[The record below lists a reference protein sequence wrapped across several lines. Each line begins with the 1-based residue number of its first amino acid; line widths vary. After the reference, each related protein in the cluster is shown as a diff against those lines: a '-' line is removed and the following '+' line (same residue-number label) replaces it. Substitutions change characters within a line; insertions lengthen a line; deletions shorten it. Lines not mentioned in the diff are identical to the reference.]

1 MTAPFA
7 LLKKFNSIIPAVWL
21 CIACIAG
28 TQYALG
34 QSTVKFDF
42 VLTGGRVID
51 PETGLDAVKNVGIQN
66 GRILEISDNS
76 LVGHETIDVSG
87 LVVAPGF
94 IDLHI
99 HGVNNKEQEYQA
111 HDGVTTALE
120 LEWGVSFL
128 KEWYAARAS
137 KAIINYGA
145 STPWYFNRFKTLP
158 ANPDKLLQLE
168 ESIAKGNFNF
178 MTTLPFV
185 APSFDK
191 ELSNKQIAEMLD
203 NIRKSL
209 ADGGIGVGI
218 PVGYIPGATREEV
231 FRIFQ
236 LAGDLQTP
244 VFTHIRKG
252 GVMAVQ
258 QVISDAVLTN
268 APLHIVHINS
278 MTLGEIELAIE
289 MVNTAQKRG
298 FDITTELYP
307 YTAASTD
314 LASALFNKGWQ
325 ERFGMDFNDLQWV
338 ATGERLTEKTF
349 KTYRKEGGTVIMH
362 MMKPAWIEAGIA
374 AEATIIASDGM
385 PYAKLAHPR
394 TAGTFSRVLG
404 KYVRED
410 NVLTLTEAIKKI
422 TLLPAQRLEKIA
434 PIMRFKG
441 RIQVGADA
449 DITIFDPETIIDK
462 ATFTKG
468 LQFSDGIH
476 YVMVNGVFVIKN
488 GSTVAGAFPGQPV
501 YGKYKNN

>member
-1 MTAPFA
+1 MAFNNFIKTITSTVWVCIIGVFLTQFA
-7 LLKKFNSIIPAVWL
+7 W
-21 CIACIAG
+21 
-28 TQYALG
+28 G
-34 QSTVKFDF
+34 QSNIKFDI

-66 GRILEISDNS
+66 GRITEISDNS
-76 LVGHETIDVSG
+76 LIGHENIEVSG

-94 IDLHI
+94 IDLHV
-99 HGVNNKEQEYQA
+99 HGIGNKEQEYQV

-120 LEWGVSFL
+120 LEWGVGFL

-137 KAIINYGA
+137 KALINYGA
-145 STPWYFNRFKTLP
+145 SVPWYFSRLKTMR
-158 ANPDKLLQLE
+158 E
-168 ESIAKGNFNF
+168 EDTKVSEFRESTSGGNF
-178 MTTLPFV
+178 
-185 APSFDK
+185 SFAKSFSYAASSFNK
-191 ELSNKQIAEMLD
+191 ELSARQIAEMLA
-203 NIRKSL
+203 NIKKSL
-209 ADGGIGVGI
+209 ADGGVGI
-218 PVGYIPGATREEV
+218 GNPIGYVPGATREEI
-231 FRIFQ
+231 FRLYQ
-236 LAGDLQTP
+236 LAGDLQAP
-244 VFTHIRKG
+244 VFTHVRKG
-252 GVMAVQ
+252 GAMAVQ

-314 LASALFNKGWQ
+314 ISSVLFNEGWQ
-325 ERFGMDFNDLQWV
+325 SRFGMSYNDLQWV
-338 ATGERLTEKTF
+338 TTGERLTEKTF

-362 MMKPAWIEAGIA
+362 MMKPAWIQAGISSA
-374 AEATIIASDGM
+374 GTIIASDGM

-410 NVLTLTEAIKKI
+410 NVLSLAEAINKI
-422 TLLPAQRLEKIA
+422 TFLPAKRLEKIA

-449 DITIFDPETIIDK
+449 DITIFNPATIIDK
-462 ATFTKG
+462 ATFEKG
-468 LQFSDGIH
+468 LEFSEGIR
-476 YVMVNGVFVIKN
+476 YVMVNGVFVVKK
-488 GSTVAGAFPGQPV
+488 GKTVEGVFPGQPI
-501 YGKYKNN
+501 YGKYKK

>member
-1 MTAPFA
+1 M
-7 LLKKFNSIIPAVWL
+7 PAIW
-21 CIACIAG
+21 ACIICVAI
-28 TQYALG
+28 TQFAWG
-34 QSTVKFDF
+34 QSAATFDF

-51 PETGLDAVKNVGIQN
+51 PETGLDAIKNVGIQN
-66 GRILEISDNS
+66 GRITEISDS
-76 LVGHETIDVSG
+76 PLVGHENIDVSG

-94 IDLHI
+94 IDLHV
-99 HGVNNKEQEYQA
+99 HGIGNKEQEYQA

-120 LEWGVSFL
+120 LEWGVGFL
-128 KEWYAARAS
+128 KEWYASRAS

-145 STPWYFNRFKTLP
+145 SVPWYFNRFQTMHEEEAKV
-158 ANPDKLLQLE
+158 LE
-168 ESIAKGNFNF
+168 FKESTSGGNFS
-178 MTTLPFV
+178 FV
-185 APSFDK
+185 KSFSYASSSFNK
-191 ELSNKQIAEMLD
+191 ELSTGQISEMLA
-203 NIRKSL
+203 NIQKSL
-209 ADGGIGVGI
+209 ADGGVGI
-218 PVGYIPGATREEV
+218 GNPVGYVPGATREEI
-231 FRIFQ
+231 FRVYQ
-236 LAGDLQTP
+236 LAGDLQAP

-252 GVMAVQ
+252 GAMAIQ

-278 MTLGEIELAIE
+278 MTLSEIELAIE

-314 LASALFNKGWQ
+314 LSSVLFDEGWQ
-325 ERFGMDFNDLQWV
+325 ERFGMNFNDLQWV

-349 KTYRKEGGTVIMH
+349 KMYRKEGGTVIMH

-374 AEATIIASDGM
+374 SKGTIIASDGM

-410 NVLTLTEAIKKI
+410 KVLSLPEAINKI
-422 TLLPAQRLEKIA
+422 TLLPAKRLEEIA

-449 DITIFDPETIIDK
+449 DITIFDPATIIDK
-462 ATFTKG
+462 ATFEKG
-468 LQFSDGIH
+468 LEFSEGIH

-488 GSTVAGAFPGQPV
+488 SKTVVGAFPGKPI
-501 YGKYKNN
+501 YGKYKE

>member
-1 MTAPFA
+1 MISPFTW
-7 LLKKFNSIIPAVWL
+7 LKKINSIIPAVWL

-28 TQYALG
+28 TQFAWG
-34 QSTVKFDF
+34 QPIVTFDF

-51 PETGLDAVKNVGIQN
+51 PETGLDEVRNVGIQN
-66 GRILEISDNS
+66 GRITEISDS
-76 LVGHETIDVSG
+76 PLVGHENIDVSG

-99 HGVNNKEQEYQA
+99 HGIGNKEQEYQA

-120 LEWGVSFL
+120 LEWGIGFF

-137 KAIINYGA
+137 KALINYGA
-145 STPWYFNRFKTLP
+145 SAPWYFNRFKTLP
-158 ANPDKLLQLE
+158 DNPDNIAQLE
-168 ESIAKGNFNF
+168 ESALKQNFNF
-178 MTTLPFV
+178 IKTLPYV
-185 APSFDK
+185 APSFNK
-191 ELSNKQIAEMLD
+191 ELSDTQIAKMLD

-209 ADGGIGVGI
+209 ADGGVGIGV
-218 PVGYIPGATREEV
+218 PVGYVPGASREEI
-231 FRIFQ
+231 FRVYQ
-236 LAGDLQTP
+236 LAASLQAP

-278 MTLGEIELAIE
+278 MTLSEIELAIE

-314 LASALFNKGWQ
+314 IASALFDEGWQ
-325 ERFGMDFNDLQWV
+325 QRFGMEFKDLQWV
-338 ATGERLTEKTF
+338 ATGERLTEETF
-349 KTYRKEGGTVIMH
+349 KMYRKEGGTVIMY
-362 MMKPAWIEAGIA
+362 MMRPAWIKAGIA
-374 AEATIIASDGM
+374 AEGTIIASDGM

-410 NVLTLTEAIKKI
+410 KVLSLTEAIKKI
-422 TLLPAQRLEKIA
+422 TLLPAKRLEEIA
-434 PIMRFKG
+434 PMMRFKG
-441 RIQVGADA
+441 RIQVGSDA
-449 DITIFDPETIIDK
+449 DITIFDPATIIDK
-462 ATFTKG
+462 ATFDKG
-468 LQFSDGIH
+468 LEFSEGIRH
-476 YVMVNGVFVIKN
+476 VMVNGVFVIKN
-488 GSTVAGAFPGQPV
+488 GSTVEGAFPGQPI
-501 YGKYKNN
+501 YGKYKE